1 VVANPDI
8 DPFWGNFRV
17 GGDILRTREFSP
29 AAAATHIRN
38 EAGVRMAADS
48 IEGLF
53 IAA

>member
-1 VVANPDI
+1 M
-8 DPFWGNFRV
+8 